1 MPAKSPKKNTTRSY
15 PKTMR
20 FMIET
25 EEDST
30 LRMLLELDPA
40 HAMRFIDVLKETFP
54 DLEERYKKARNEQ

>member
-1 MPAKSPKKNTTRSY
+1 
-15 PKTMR
+15 MR

-40 HAMRFIDVLKETFP
+40 HALRFIAVLKETFP
-54 DLEERYKKARNEQ
+54 NLEERYKKARNEQ

>member
-1 MPAKSPKKNTTRSY
+1 
-15 PKTMR
+15 MR

-40 HAMRFIDVLKETFP
+40 HALRFIAVLRETFP
-54 DLEERYKKARNEQ
+54 NLEDRYKKASTDQWKSTL